1 MEEII
6 SIHEKE
12 NKNDIKEEQKNEKD
26 NEKIERIF
34 ESKKDIIFF
43 EGDYNE
49 EINELEEKEDK
60 SSLPFFKA
68 LHKA

>member
-26 NEKIERIF
+26 NDKIERIF

-60 SSLPFFKA
+60 GSLPFFKA